1 MLKAGIVQARRAT
14 AWAVGLRP
22 RTVPQ
27 NTPLGLALLADTGR
41 MGRYALHAA
50 DNEAQPGS
58 GGLVL
63 RIMQGK
69 TTAFEAS
76 RGVGTKSFC
85 D

>member
-1 MLKAGIVQARRAT
+1 MGQAPHTTPEHAAGQMQPCT
-14 AWAVGLRP
+14 ASRG
-22 RTVPQ
+22 
-27 NTPLGLALLADTGR
+27 PLGLALLADTGR

-69 TTAFEAS
+69 TTASEVS
-76 RGVGTKSFC
+76 RGLGTKSLC